1 MGSGKPR
8 TGNQRLF
15 AFWKYS
21 SFPYI
26 LGGEVA
32 RFCDNGLVYIESYRS
47 TFRPVRV
54 VLYAEGKKLWDEMS
68 ALRQEHDDAEKKLRE
83 DFLAKAE
90 KLFGEVLDGR

>member
-8 TGNQRLF
+8 QKLF
-15 AFWKYS
+15 AFWKYG

-32 RFCDNGLVYIESYRS
+32 RFCDDGLVYIDSYQG

-54 VLYAEGKKLWDEMS
+54 VLLAEGKALWDKLSE
-68 ALRQEHDDAEKKLRE
+68 LRQDHDDAEKKLRE
-83 DFLAKAE
+83 DYLAMAE
-90 KLFGEVLDGR
+90 KLFGETLDGR